1 MPTDAPKILTDL
13 LKDGLKPERLD
24 QVHDTLKLLGV
35 VLGQMALLEIATD
48 STVEAAPRVSA
59 ARALM
64 KIDESPEAIA
74 ERLRKSAFV
83 GLTVSQLKIMVE
95 RLGKGDTDVAGM
107 IDKITQLK

>member
-13 LKDGLKPERLD
+13 LKDGFKPETLD

-48 STVEAAPRVSA
+48 PAAETAPRVSA

-64 KIDESPEAIA
+64 KIDESPEAIS
-74 ERLRKSAFV
+74 ERLKKSALA
-83 GLTVSQLKIMVE
+83 GLTVAQLGLIIDNIKN
-95 RLGKGDTDVAGM
+95 GDTDVAGM
-107 IDKITQLK
+107 IKKLNTQ